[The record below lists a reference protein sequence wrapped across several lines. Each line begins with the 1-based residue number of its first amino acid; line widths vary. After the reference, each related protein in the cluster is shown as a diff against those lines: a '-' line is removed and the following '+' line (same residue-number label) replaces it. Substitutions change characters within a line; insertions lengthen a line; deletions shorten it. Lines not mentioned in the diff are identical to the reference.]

1 MAGAKILSGI
11 KRDHG
16 MIKMLWR
23 MRLAKA
29 KPKPKRRDVS
39 QLKTDEQS
47 TPPTRTPS
55 PLNVEPSFPANAI
68 QGEATAAFVKTMAE
82 YQTEEAEATAEAGA
96 EPEMNEREE
105 AAEETADECDGWDA
119 IESAWK
125 DATRADSAA
134 DAAEA
139 EADFELER
147 FWFEI

>member
-1 MAGAKILSGI
+1 
-11 KRDHG
+11 
-16 MIKMLWR
+16 
-23 MRLAKA
+23 
-29 KPKPKRRDVS
+29 
-39 QLKTDEQS
+39 
-47 TPPTRTPS
+47 
-55 PLNVEPSFPANAI
+55 
-68 QGEATAAFVKTMAE
+68 VKTMAE

-134 DAAEA
+134 DVAEA